1 MSFTAIITADAKGFE
16 RAIDQAQAKID
27 GLEKTVGQRLSSIGD
42 KFTDIGRKAS
52 VLSAAIVAAGGA
64 SFKMAADFQDALGA
78 TDQVYKQSSD
88 TVKEWAQNLSSQ
100 YGIAK
105 SEALSYSNLMGSM
118 LVNIGQLT
126 EEQAAKQSAK
136 LIELAGDLTAMYGG
150 TTQDAVRALTGA
162 LKGNNTML
170 DNYGMAVNDALV
182 KTRALELGLIAQG
195 EEMTLA
201 ARQAATLS
209 LIWEQSAAA
218 QGQAARE
225 AEGAS
230 GSMRAL
236 QVEVKNLATSFGEIL
251 LPIITPIVSGIAD
264 MVNKIGSLSPELQKT
279 IVVIGGI
286 AAAIG
291 PLMLG
296 LGSLL
301 KLAPLIGTAFTAMT
315 GPIGIAVAAIAGATA
330 LIVANWDAIKEY
342 FTSGDGAKVFETIKS
357 MAVAIKDDVVTA
369 FNAIKTAVKTI
380 WNAIGD
386 DIINIFG
393 NALRIVM
400 AALEVFVNT
409 FKNVAQILHGIFTLD
424 FKQALEGLK
433 NLFNDIFN
441 GIKKIVFS
449 TISAISSALAGVFDF
464 IGLDKWAEG
473 LRSFSD
479 KLSPSIEKVR
489 EETEKATE
497 AATEAATVIEEVS
510 DREVTAVSTASEKV
524 VSATTSVS
532 DTFTKLIGTNL
543 SLQDSIRKTS
553 DTIDELQ
560 SKLIKLQTG
569 IISSTN
575 VRDEIKTTQQQIND
589 LSEALN
595 LLTGGR
601 ELDLKVNAE
610 MPTIAADMNK
620 FFDGKNWTLPA
631 IDSSVLQTS
640 LAKANEV
647 IIDYGNIMQSGIT
660 NIAGSIGEAL
670 GSGNFKDLGK
680 GLIDAMGKLAQQF
693 GSLLIGMGTAALH
706 LQTTLI
712 TQPWLAIAAGAALVA
727 LGAAA
732 SAAASK
738 MVNNATS
745 GGGYDRSY
753 SGGTS
758 SYQQATPS
766 YAPTEFRGPYQ
777 DNYTVEFK
785 IGTNELVGVLDM
797 ADQRKKRL

>member
-78 TDQVYKQSSD
+78 TDQIFKGASD
-88 TVKEWAQNLSSQ
+88 TVNDWAKNLSSDF
-100 YGIAK
+100 GIAK
-105 SEALSYSNLMGSM
+105 EEALKYSNLMGSM
-118 LVNIGQLT
+118 LINIGQLT

-182 KTRALELGLIAQG
+182 KQKALELGLASGTG
-195 EEMTLA
+195 ELSLQA
-201 ARQAATLS
+201 KQAATLA
-209 LIWEQSAAA
+209 LIWEQTGAA

-225 AEGAS
+225 ADGAS
-230 GSMRAL
+230 GAMRAL
-236 QVEVKNLATSFGEIL
+236 SVEVKNLSTEIGEVL
-251 LPIITPIVSGIAD
+251 LPIITSIIAKIKEFVSGLRE
-264 MVNKIGSLSPELQKT
+264 LSPEMLRT
-279 IVVIGGI
+279 GVVIAGVV
-286 AAAIG
+286 AALG
-291 PLMLG
+291 PLLVLLGKILQML
-296 LGSLL
+296 
-301 KLAPLIGTAFTAMT
+301 PLIKVAIMALT
-315 GPIGIAVAAIAGATA
+315 GPIGIVSAAVAVMAINFHKNIDAIRTDWDFLHEHMRTTSAAFGDIISGNFSGWWDKVRATFDKNTDY
-330 LIVANWDAIKEY
+330 IQKKWQQIKEY
-342 FTSGDGAKVFETIKS
+342 FTGKEEVGAAGETGMMLGGIGDGAEKS
-357 MAVAIKDDVVTA
+357 SDEVEVLADSLSVLTTTA
-369 FNAIKTAVKTI
+369 
-380 WNAIGD
+380 
-386 DIINIFG
+386 
-393 NALRIVM
+393 
-400 AALEVFVNT
+400 
-409 FKNVAQILHGIFTLD
+409 
-424 FKQALEGLK
+424 
-433 NLFNDIFN
+433 
-441 GIKKIVFS
+441 
-449 TISAISSALAGVFDF
+449 
-464 IGLDKWAEG
+464 
-473 LRSFSD
+473 
-479 KLSPSIEKVR
+479 
-489 EETEKATE
+489 
-497 AATEAATVIEEVS
+497 
-510 DREVTAVSTASEKV
+510 EVTTNAFEKLVAGMTARDAIQ
-524 VSATTSVS
+524 ATTSAIE
-532 DTFTKLIGTNL
+532 D
-543 SLQDSIRKTS
+543 
-553 DTIDELQ
+553 LQ
-560 SKLIKLQTG
+560 SRIVKLQTG
-569 IISSTN
+569 ILPTSNLT
-575 VRDEIKTTQQQIND
+575 KD
-589 LSEALN
+589 LTDANKQLGELTAGLD

-601 ELDLKVNAE
+601 ELDLKVNVE

-660 NIAGSIGEAL
+660 NIACSIGEAL
-670 GSGNFKDLGK
+670 GSGNFQDLGK

-706 LQTTLI
+706 LKTTLI

-777 DNYTVEFK
+777 ENYTVEFK
-785 IGTNELVGVLDM
+785 IGTNELVGVLDT
-797 ADQRKKRL
+797 AEQRKRRL

>member
-16 RAIDQAQAKID
+16 KAIDQAQAKID

-126 EEQAAKQSAK
+126 EEQAAKQSQK

-150 TTQDAVRALTGA
+150 RVQDAVRALTGA

-225 AEGAS
+225 ADGAS

-315 GPIGIAVAAIAGATA
+315 GPIGIAVAAIAGAAA
-330 LIVANWDAIKEY
+330 LIIKNWDAIKEY
-342 FTSGDGAKVFETIKS
+342 FTTGGGSEMFSSVKALAVDLFENIKNTFNSIRDVAVAVWDQIGGTLTSIWNNTFDSIKS
-357 MAVAIKDDVVTA
+357 VLDFFMNTVKNVAD
-369 FNAIKTAVKTI
+369 FLRAIKTA
-380 WNAIGD
+380 
-386 DIINIFG
+386 
-393 NALRIVM
+393 
-400 AALEVFVNT
+400 
-409 FKNVAQILHGIFTLD
+409 TL
-424 FKQALEGLK
+424 KE
-433 NLFNDIFN
+433 
-441 GIKKIVFS
+441 
-449 TISAISSALAGVFDF
+449 
-464 IGLDKWAEG
+464 
-473 LRSFSD
+473 R
-479 KLSPSIEKVR
+479 
-489 EETEKATE
+489 
-497 AATEAATVIEEVS
+497 
-510 DREVTAVSTASEKV
+510 
-524 VSATTSVS
+524 
-532 DTFTKLIGTNL
+532 
-543 SLQDSIRKTS
+543 
-553 DTIDELQ
+553 
-560 SKLIKLQTG
+560 
-569 IISSTN
+569 
-575 VRDEIKTTQQQIND
+575 
-589 LSEALN
+589 
-595 LLTGGR
+595 
-601 ELDLKVNAE
+601 
-610 MPTIAADMNK
+610 
-620 FFDGKNWTLPA
+620 
-631 IDSSVLQTS
+631 
-640 LAKANEV
+640 
-647 IIDYGNIMQSGIT
+647 
-660 NIAGSIGEAL
+660 
-670 GSGNFKDLGK
+670 
-680 GLIDAMGKLAQQF
+680 
-693 GSLLIGMGTAALH
+693 
-706 LQTTLI
+706 
-712 TQPWLAIAAGAALVA
+712 
-727 LGAAA
+727 
-732 SAAASK
+732 
-738 MVNNATS
+738 
-745 GGGYDRSY
+745 
-753 SGGTS
+753 
-758 SYQQATPS
+758 
-766 YAPTEFRGPYQ
+766 
-777 DNYTVEFK
+777 
-785 IGTNELVGVLDM
+785 
-797 ADQRKKRL
+797 